1 MSQFPYVDFR
11 GDVEDVLWRV
21 ACSIRY
27 PEGRMRRDFGLTQP
41 EVRREDSPVAR
52 IERPKRLAGP
62 DRRSQVLRHAAT
74 QFAIRGLRGTTTL
87 MLARAAGISERILY
101 AHFGSKE
108 CLFREAVKDNIETRL
123 QALEARTVSAIYEN
137 ETAAIQRIAEATV
150 TVCVAGAGNSTLT
163 NWALLEDPEYA
174 ADLYRDE
181 MGWVEMLWIREFA
194 KRFPDSRSRR
204 ILSVHLVPYAAN
216 ACLAYGFWLATLR
229 HDAESAAGLAQGFAE
244 GIAQAAS
251 ALLSEQT

>member
-1 MSQFPYVDFR
+1 
-11 GDVEDVLWRV
+11 
-21 ACSIRY
+21 
-27 PEGRMRRDFGLTQP
+27 MRRDFGLTQP

-74 QFAIRGLRGTTTL
+74 QFAMRGLRGTTTL

-181 MGWVEMLWIREFA
+181 MGSVEMLWIREFA
-194 KRFPDSRSRR
+194 ERSPDSRSRR
-204 ILSVHLVPYAAN
+204 ILSVHLVPYAVN

-229 HDAESAAGLAQGFAE
+229 HDAESAAGLAQGFAA

-251 ALLSEQT
+251 ALLSEQS

>member
-1 MSQFPYVDFR
+1 
-11 GDVEDVLWRV
+11 
-21 ACSIRY
+21 
-27 PEGRMRRDFGLTQP
+27 MRRDFGLTQP

-204 ILSVHLVPYAAN
+204 ILSVHLVPYAVN

-229 HDAESAAGLAQGFAE
+229 HDAESAAGLAQGFAA

-251 ALLSEQT
+251 ALLSEQS